1 MRCALVRRADAA
13 RTLLMLRPLSMLHA
27 PPHHHQARQADASGP
42 SRVLVHGPPAVAS
55 RQWRLALAGVERAA
69 AVQVEQGFAEYAA
82 ASFWARAPPGGG
94 GGGGGGGGDSAPG
107 ATRSSY
113 LLMPL
118 NELVDEHYTVYLC
131 RHNATGAAVRKLP
144 SFCL

>member
-1 MRCALVRRADAA
+1 MHDVR
-13 RTLLMLRPLSMLHA
+13 SF
-27 PPHHHQARQADASGP
+27 PPGQ
-42 SRVLVHGPPAVAS
+42 VHGPPAVAS
-55 RQWRLALAGVERAA
+55 RQWRLGLAGAERAA
-69 AVQVEQGFAEYAA
+69 ALQVEQGFAEYAA

-94 GGGGGGGGDSAPG
+94 GGGGESASG

-144 SFCL
+144 RFCL

>member
-1 MRCALVRRADAA
+1 M
-13 RTLLMLRPLSMLHA
+13 
-27 PPHHHQARQADASGP
+27 
-42 SRVLVHGPPAVAS
+42 LVHGPPAVAS
-55 RQWRLALAGVERAA
+55 RQWRLGLAGVERAA

-82 ASFWARAPPGGG
+82 ASFWARAPPSSGGSGGG
-94 GGGGGGGGDSAPG
+94 GADSAPS

>member
-1 MRCALVRRADAA
+1 MTSAL
-13 RTLLMLRPLSMLHA
+13 S
-27 PPHHHQARQADASGP
+27 PPGQ
-42 SRVLVHGPPAVAS
+42 VHGPPAVAS
-55 RQWRLALAGVERAA
+55 RQWRLGLAGAERAA
-69 AVQVEQGFAEYAA
+69 ALQVEQGYAEYAA

-94 GGGGGGGGDSAPG
+94 GGGGESASG

-144 SFCL
+144 RFCL